1 MIIMF
6 DFKISMTIKKGGSG
20 QAVEE
25 YNGKAADGLV
35 GLLKGKNE
43 PKR

>member
-6 DFKISMTIKKGGSG
+6 NFKISMTIKKGGSG

-25 YNGKAADGLV
+25 YTNKTTDV
-35 GLLKGKNE
+35 
-43 PKR
+43 

>member
-6 DFKISMTIKKGGSG
+6 DLKISMTIKKGGSW

-25 YNGKAADGLV
+25 YCNNVADV
-35 GLLKGKNE
+35 LLELIESKN
-43 PKR
+43 K